1 MPRRNRPPWCHGA
14 PVTPGAFQADTLEER
29 HAAATR
35 GLLPVTICRPPG
47 DGPVPFVVL
56 LHGCG
61 GLALEAMWTPHAS
74 DMRLPDRALHGMRLG
89 YDESAT
95 ADARRQVL
103 AFLGAHGLIATAR
116 AADRG

>member
-1 MPRRNRPPWCHGA
+1 
-14 PVTPGAFQADTLEER
+14 
-29 HAAATR
+29 
-35 GLLPVTICRPPG
+35 
-47 DGPVPFVVL
+47 
-56 LHGCG
+56 
-61 GLALEAMWTPHAS
+61 
-74 DMRLPDRALHGMRLG
+74 MRLG